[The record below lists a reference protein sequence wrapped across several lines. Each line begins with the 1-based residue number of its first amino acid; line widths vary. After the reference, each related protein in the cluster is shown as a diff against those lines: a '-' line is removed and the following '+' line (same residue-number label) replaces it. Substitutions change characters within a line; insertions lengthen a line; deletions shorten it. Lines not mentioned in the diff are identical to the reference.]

1 MKIIDDEHVLREG
14 FHHFEEAD
22 MSGYDVILASNI
34 SHVHLDT
41 AKEFATLM
49 DNSNIIFAAFPL
61 RAAHAATE
69 PNIPDDYKDY
79 LDVFREDI
87 PDAEH
92 APHDHAIDLKPG
104 KEPPYRPIYNLSPQE
119 LSVLREYIEKA
130 LEKNWIRPSKS
141 PAGAPVLFAPKKD
154 GTLRL
159 CVDYRGLNEITVKN
173 RYPLPLISEILDRIR
188 IRAGDEWK
196 TAFRTRY
203 GHFEYLVLPFGLTN
217 APATFQSY
225 INKALSDILDVYCV
239 AYLDD
244 IVIYSNTLDEH
255 VAHVKNVL
263 EQIGFLGFVIT
274 TQGITVEKRR
284 VDTIL
289 DWPEP
294 RTINELQ
301 TFLGFA
307 NFYRRFIY
315 KFSIITAPL
324 TELLKGYETKKGKNN
339 APVQLNENCKHAI
352 LQLKECFTEAPL
364 LVHFDPQRK
373 LRIETDGSGVAIAA
387 VISQLMDDGHWHPIA
402 FWSRKLTEAE
412 RRYQTY
418 DLEMLPIVEAF
429 RQWRHYLHGS
439 RHPIVVLSDHANLR
453 RFMTTKQLNGRQ
465 IRWMQMLS
473 AFDFEIEHHP
483 GENNPADAPSRHSD
497 YIKHAAPL
505 TGLPTLQEKLHEN
518 EVAGVTGLDLGT
530 LVPRILAVKVFES
543 EIAYREEVAES
554 IVELLLQV
562 QNRDAGT
569 SELRRRLEVGDASVG
584 DRSTWAVDKDGLL
597 RKDGKVYVPQDKAVR
612 HEIMKMNHDDPQG
625 GHFGRDKTI
634 EAIKRKYSWH
644 GMSDEIAEY
653 VRTCDVC
660 QRVKIPRHKPYG
672 LLQPHPV
679 PDKKWHTISM
689 DFIEGLPDNKKGSQ
703 TYNAIVVF
711 VDSFTKWA
719 IIVPT
724 SSKLDAEGLA
734 DIIVWKLAK
743 NFGLP
748 ANIISDRDSLIN
760 SKFWSTLCYLLHV
773 RRKLSTAF
781 HPQTDGQ
788 TERLNQVIEHYLR
801 TYCSYQ
807 QDNWIEWIPLAQWA
821 YNNAFHASIKMT
833 PSEAMIGR
841 PTELRID
848 VEPPSTGASKSAIE
862 QVERMKQAENR
873 IRECLEAAKA
883 AEKK

>member
-14 FHHFEEAD
+14 IPPFRRSRHQWIRCN
-22 MSGYDVILASNI
+22 SGKASNI

-49 DNSNIIFAAFPL
+49 DNSNIIFASFPL

-173 RYPLPLISEILDRIR
+173 RYPLPLISEILDRLAGAKIYTQLDLRDAYHRIR

-263 EQIGFLGFVIT
+263 ERLRRWRLYVKLSKCTFHATEIGFLGFVIT

-301 TFLGFA
+301 TFLGFV

-339 APVQLNENCKHAI
+339 APVQLDENCKHAI
-352 LQLKECFTEAPL
+352 LQLKECFTKAPL

-412 RRYQTY
+412 RHYQTY

-465 IRWMQMLS
+465 IRGMQMLS

-505 TGLPTLQEKLHEN
+505 TGAPYPAREAAIKNAPADEN

-543 EIAYREEVAES
+543 ETAYREEVAES

-679 PDKKWHTISM
+679 PDKKWHTI
-689 DFIEGLPDNKKGSQ
+689 
-703 TYNAIVVF
+703 T
-711 VDSFTKWA
+711 
-719 IIVPT
+719 
-724 SSKLDAEGLA
+724 
-734 DIIVWKLAK
+734 
-743 NFGLP
+743 
-748 ANIISDRDSLIN
+748 
-760 SKFWSTLCYLLHV
+760 
-773 RRKLSTAF
+773 F

-862 QVERMKQAENR
+862 PSGTDEASGKTGFE
-873 IRECLEAAKA
+873 ECLRSCQSSWRKSIMISAIYQKA
-883 AEKK
+883 LR